1 MKPTCITTPKE
12 IAVYNNSGEE
22 AFKKLESKRITVKI
36 RNVYGEDKIYPVS
49 DQAKLFANIAGTKTL
64 TDYTI
69 AKIKELGYTIN
80 VAQQTL

>member
-1 MKPTCITTPKE
+1 MK
-12 IAVYNNSGEE
+12 ANYNNSGRE
-22 AFKKLESKRITVKI
+22 AFEKLNKQSKSITVKI
-36 RNVYGEDKIYPVS
+36 KNVYGEDKIYPVS

>member
-1 MKPTCITTPKE
+1 METIL
-12 IAVYNNSGEE
+12 NNHGRET
-22 AFKKLESKRITVKI
+22 FKKIESKRITVKI

>member
-1 MKPTCITTPKE
+1 MFILRQHNRRNTMQ
-12 IAVYNNSGEE
+12 A
-22 AFKKLESKRITVKI
+22 ITVKI

>member
-1 MKPTCITTPKE
+1 MEYATQ
-12 IAVYNNSGEE
+12 
-22 AFKKLESKRITVKI
+22 LLMESVTVKI

-49 DQAKLFANIAGTKTL
+49 DKAKLFANIAGTKTL

>member
-1 MKPTCITTPKE
+1 MESIL
-12 IAVYNNSGEE
+12 NNHGRE